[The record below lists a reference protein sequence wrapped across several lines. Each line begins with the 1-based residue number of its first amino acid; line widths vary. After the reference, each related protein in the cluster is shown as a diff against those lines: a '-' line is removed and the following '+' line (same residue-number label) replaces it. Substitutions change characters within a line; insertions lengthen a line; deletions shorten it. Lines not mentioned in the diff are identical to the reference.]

1 MDVLRCLTNPDV
13 PFTNNLAERDAR
25 MMKLRQKIS
34 GGFRSE
40 GGWCERLRRH
50 PVGSLHRQETGLE
63 HAPDLGHRSGLPDGR
78 HPAGLIDLYACSDG
92 SQF

>member
-1 MDVLRCLTNPDV
+1 V

-40 GGWCERLRRH
+40 NGANDPAAGSSTDLDADPGAIHRK
-50 PVGSLHRQETGLE
+50 PVFR
-63 HAPDLGHRSGLPDGR
+63 
-78 HPAGLIDLYACSDG
+78 
-92 SQF
+92 

>member
-1 MDVLRCLTNPDV
+1 VLRFLIDPLV

-40 GGWCERLRRH
+40 GGAQEFGVIRSLISTATKQGWDVLKALTSEPQRLIAELR
-50 PVGSLHRQETGLE
+50 V
-63 HAPDLGHRSGLPDGR
+63 A
-78 HPAGLIDLYACSDG
+78 
-92 SQF
+92 